1 MLLGCLLV
9 VYVIRLRYEFFEG
22 IWVDEKGEKKEET
35 SRIIDDPDYWGK
47 GTRNRGRA
55 SDRRLTF

>member
-1 MLLGCLLV
+1 MKKE
-9 VYVIRLRYEFFEG
+9 RR
-22 IWVDEKGEKKEET
+22 KEET
-35 SRIIDDPDYWGK
+35 NRIIDDPDYWGK